1 MALTAGVPMELVR
14 RVTGHSTVNVV
25 LKHDFRPKRE
35 EFRKALETA
44 LPQALTGGSEERFDL
59 DKEVLQ
65 LGEEAD
71 SLRHEEL
78 AERVK
83 ALAKA
88 VAA

>member
-1 MALTAGVPMELVR
+1 
-14 RVTGHSTVNVV
+14 V

-44 LPQALTGGSEERFDL
+44 LPQALTGGAEERFDL
-59 DKEVLQ
+59 PKEVLQ

-71 SLRHEEL
+71 SLKYEEL

-88 VAA
+88 IAA